1 MIYIQPPYA
10 CPMCQHNDFEV
21 APNLINASTVQF
33 VQPDLLKKVFRSIRR
48 QPLYDSA
55 QGDEHIIDGY
65 ICKNCGFVSL
75 YSRTMRDSLYSSE
88 E

>member
-1 MIYIQPPYA
+1 MLYIQPPYA
-10 CPMCQHNDFEV
+10 CPICHYNDFDL
-21 APNLINASTVQF
+21 APNLITASTVQF
-33 VQPDLLKKVFRSIRR
+33 VQPDLLTGVIRRITR

-88 E
+88 A